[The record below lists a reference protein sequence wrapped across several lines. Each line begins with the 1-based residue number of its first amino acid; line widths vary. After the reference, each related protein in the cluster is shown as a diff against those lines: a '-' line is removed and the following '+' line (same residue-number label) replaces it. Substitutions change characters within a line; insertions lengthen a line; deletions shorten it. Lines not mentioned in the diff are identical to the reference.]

1 MRIESR
7 YRLMLICSLLPAVLI
22 GAVMLRSFKPAVPAH
37 QSPDRKVSRDKTPEH
52 VKPVIKREPAPK
64 WPDESGSRKESGAA
78 VVPAIESKTLREQ
91 AVASWE
97 NQIDDVIA
105 YTNVPAGACAWLIKA
120 TFDKLYKDDQIDGI
134 HYGLNLL
141 PDEQFPGLYDIL
153 YDKNED
159 PEVLDAIFSDALNRS
174 EEIKMTVLKSL
185 RKDRE
190 HPMFFESSRILDVIE
205 TEEEKMTRK

>member
-1 MRIESR
+1 
-7 YRLMLICSLLPAVLI
+7 MLICGLLPAVLI
-22 GAVMLRSFKPAVPAH
+22 GAVLLRSFNPVAPAH
-37 QSPDRKVSRDKTPEH
+37 QSPVRKVSRDVKTSEH
-52 VKPVIKREPAPK
+52 AKPVIKREPAPK
-64 WPDESGSRKESGAA
+64 WPDESGSKKESGAA
-78 VVPAIESKTLREQ
+78 VVPATEAKTLREQ

-105 YTNVPAGACAWLIKA
+105 YADVPAKESSWLIKA
-120 TFDKLYKDDQIDGI
+120 AFDKLYKDDQFDGI

-141 PDEQFPGLYDIL
+141 PDEQFPGLYGIL

>member
-7 YRLMLICSLLPAVLI
+7 YRLMLICGLLPAVLI

-37 QSPDRKVSRDKTPEH
+37 QSPVRKVSRDKTPEH

-78 VVPAIESKTLREQ
+78 VVPATEAKTLREQ

-105 YTNVPAGACAWLIKA
+105 YTNAPAGERAWLIKA
-120 TFDKLYKDDQIDGI
+120 TFDKLCKDDQIDGI